1 MADIPFVFHTRGDRA
16 AWSELWEL
24 TQARGHQLQD
34 AEVTLRVHRD
44 LLEALTQVQVRAQG
58 EEGDSF

>member
-1 MADIPFVFHTRGDRA
+1 MLGQGLTFHVPGDRT

-24 TQARGHQLQD
+24 TQAQGHLLQD

-44 LLEALTQVQVRAQG
+44 LLEALAQVQVRAGG
-58 EEGDSF
+58 EEADSF